1 MAFLNIAQSVV
12 MIAGQAIGALLCVK
26 YVFNGTFTVGDYVM
40 FGTYIAQLYVPLN
53 MFGCTYKNIQARD
66 LHSFCQPTQIF
77 INSRLHET
85 TLKLF

>member
-1 MAFLNIAQSVV
+1 

-66 LHSFCQPTQIF
+66 PLSFCQPRQYDLA
-77 INSRLHET
+77 RLPLT
-85 TLKLF
+85 PIRD

>member
-1 MAFLNIAQSVV
+1 

-66 LHSFCQPTQIF
+66 PQPTQMYISSHVGLPL
-77 INSRLHET
+77 N
-85 TLKLF
+85 

>member
-1 MAFLNIAQSVV
+1 

-66 LHSFCQPTQIF
+66 HFNIIVFYSVRKPTL
-77 INSRLHET
+77 NST
-85 TLKLF
+85 G

>member
-1 MAFLNIAQSVV
+1 

-66 LHSFCQPTQIF
+66 SFSQPTQMCIS
-77 INSRLHET
+77 SRVGLP
-85 TLKLF
+85 LN

>member
-1 MAFLNIAQSVV
+1 

-66 LHSFCQPTQIF
+66 PQSFSQPTRIRP
-77 INSRLHET
+77 SGT
-85 TLKLF
+85 TLK

>member
-1 MAFLNIAQSVV
+1 

-66 LHSFCQPTQIF
+66 PFLPPTQMCISSHVGLPL
-77 INSRLHET
+77 N
-85 TLKLF
+85 

>member
-1 MAFLNIAQSVV
+1 

-66 LHSFCQPTQIF
+66 LNSFCQPTQIY
-77 INSRLHET
+77 INSRPRGT